1 MNEKISALTDDEV
14 AVEDVAQ
21 IITVMQSNRQAAE
34 LWSEYHLIGDV
45 MRNAANTSFNQFD
58 SDAMFSADFKHN
70 LMQKLELEPTVLSP
84 NAALANVHQ
93 ITIDSLHSQH
103 RKMPLTLSIAASFA
117 AVMVVGWM
125 ALHQQTQ
132 SGQGFAPVEVAQN
145 TAAEQ
150 VIPAEYLVAHQ
161 VSAPSASSYYIQSV
175 SYSE

>member
-21 IITVMQSNRQAAE
+21 IITVMQSNQQAAE

-45 MRNAANTSFNQFD
+45 MRNAANTSFKQFD

-93 ITIDSLHSQH
+93 VTSDSRH

-145 TAAEQ
+145 TATEQ
-150 VIPAEYLVAHQ
+150 AIPAEYLVAHQ